1 VVRSRPFR
9 LLLAGSSV
17 SILGTRISTI
27 AFPMLV
33 LWLTRSPVDAGWM
46 AFAAT
51 APSLLVYVP
60 AGALVDLWRPRMV
73 MLISECGRGAAIAT
87 VAAAVL
93 FHRASLPLLIVAAVV
108 EETLEVFS
116 TLAERRYLSWLV
128 GHEDPSPALVRME
141 ARTHVMVLAG
151 RPLGGL
157 LFTIMPVLP
166 FAVDA
171 LSFAIS
177 VISLAV
183 IKTTQVT
190 ELVSRVRARIFAH
203 AHVENNING
212 PAPQAAHGRAGQI
225 PWKKLW
231 NDICASTRWILHDHF
246 ARIAILLS
254 AGTTLACQALIIVL
268 LSYSYDQLRSP
279 VLIGLAL
286 AASGLG
292 GAIGSA
298 LASRLRE
305 PTRSH
310 WTLVRMGT
318 WTVSAVALEASGG
331 KSLIFLTFVV
341 GALGFTG
348 ALGNVQLSTYLL
360 HKAPREMLACITSV
374 GRLISFGACAV
385 GPIIGGFLVQKLS
398 LQAGTSLLFAA
409 IFTLTFLSFPLLSP
423 AIRRSRVRIVLKPA
437 IIYAILIIV
446 ITIGT
451 PLKHL
456 PAADREDASWH
467 GSTSNPMPEPANESA
482 PGSLLG
488 TPGV

>member
-1 VVRSRPFR
+1 
-9 LLLAGSSV
+9 
-17 SILGTRISTI
+17 
-27 AFPMLV
+27 MLV

-73 MLISECGRGAAIAT
+73 MLISECGRGAAIAI

-203 AHVENNING
+203 PHVENNIDG

-385 GPIIGGFLVQKLS
+385 GPIIGGFLVQKFS

-409 IFTLTFLSFPLLSP
+409 IFTLPFLSFPLLSP

-467 GSTSNPMPEPANESA
+467 GSTSNPMPEPASA
-482 PGSLLG
+482 GARL
-488 TPGV
+488 